1 MKTSNYLLFIAIY
14 GGITGI
20 LMLFTSADTLKMYG
34 VPTDQYHIAIIQ
46 YLGISNFYLALL
58 TYLFRN
64 ETQTKNVQNLLLV
77 SALVHISS
85 TLIVC
90 YDFFIL
96 SIPINN
102 SFFWPDAIFRLG
114 VSLLTLFMYFQISS
128 KKTIN

>member
-20 LMLFTSADTLKMYG
+20 LMLFASADTLKMYG
-34 VPTDQYHIAIIQ
+34 VNTDQYHIAIIQ